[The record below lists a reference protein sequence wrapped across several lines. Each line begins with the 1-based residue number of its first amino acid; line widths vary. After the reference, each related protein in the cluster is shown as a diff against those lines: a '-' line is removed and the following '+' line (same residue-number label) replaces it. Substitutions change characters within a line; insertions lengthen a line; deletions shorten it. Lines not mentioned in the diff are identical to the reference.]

1 MSFWMWQS
9 MALFPNEFKEEQFLF
24 KLLWFDADDSNQQ
37 EQVKHIRQLKLDK
50 IRVYS
55 DVASQGH

>member
-1 MSFWMWQS
+1 